1 MDDCTDG
8 RWALMS
14 ARGEL
19 VLVVCKEEK
28 GCNSCV
34 EKDEMDF

>member
-1 MDDCTDG
+1 
-8 RWALMS
+8 MS
-14 ARGEL
+14 ARVDL